1 MNALTRE
8 PFTPRWRI
16 DNIGRLLNN
25 AIKRFESRILLEMEK
40 AGYGGFSLSHITITR
55 NLDTEGT
62 RATELAR
69 RAGITKQSMG
79 ELIAQLEQS
88 GIIERQPDPNDRRA
102 QRIFL
107 TDFGR
112 EVKPAML
119 GIIQQTLDNVF
130 KGISDDELTGLKDIL
145 RRVLAN
151 AKNKE

>member
-88 GIIERQPDPNDRRA
+88 GIIERRPDPNDRRA
-102 QRIFL
+102 KIIFFTPAGMKWL
-107 TDFGR
+107 DAFGTALNR
-112 EVKPAML
+112 AEQEMCAEL
-119 GIIQQTLDNVF
+119 GEEMF
-130 KGISDDELTGLKDIL
+130 EAL
-145 RRVLAN
+145 RN
-151 AKNKE
+151 ALLRYDRNKH

>member
-1 MNALTRE
+1 MNALIRD

-25 AIKRFESRILLEMEK
+25 AIKRFESRILLEMEQ
-40 AGYGGFSLSHITITR
+40 AGYGSFSLSHITITR

-102 QRIFL
+102 KIIFFTPTGMKWL
-107 TDFGR
+107 DAFGTALHR
-112 EVKPAML
+112 AEQEMCAELGEEVFEALRNALLRYDRNQKP
-119 GIIQQTLDNVF
+119 
-130 KGISDDELTGLKDIL
+130 
-145 RRVLAN
+145 
-151 AKNKE
+151 

>member
-25 AIKRFESRILLEMEK
+25 AIKRFESRILLEMEQ

-79 ELIAQLEQS
+79 EL
-88 GIIERQPDPNDRRA
+88 
-102 QRIFL
+102 
-107 TDFGR
+107 
-112 EVKPAML
+112 
-119 GIIQQTLDNVF
+119 
-130 KGISDDELTGLKDIL
+130 
-145 RRVLAN
+145 
-151 AKNKE
+151 